1 MLPVM
6 GEREKLQIFGATVRK
21 RRTEQ
26 GISQESLAT
35 LAGLHRTYI
44 SMLERGIR
52 NPSLTV
58 ILQLAEALGT
68 KASTLIADLDA
79 KVTKSAKDWCTL
91 FN

>member
-1 MLPVM
+1 M
-6 GEREKLQIFGATVRK
+6 GERENLQIFGAIVRT
-21 RRTEQ
+21 RRTEL

-58 ILQLAEALGT
+58 ILRLADALDMPASSLIRDLEAKRT
-68 KASTLIADLDA
+68 KTG
-79 KVTKSAKDWCTL
+79 
-91 FN
+91 

>member
-6 GEREKLQIFGATVRK
+6 GEREKLQIFGAIVREL
-21 RRTEQ
+21 RTEQ
-26 GISQESLAT
+26 GISQEGLAN
-35 LAGLHRTYI
+35 LAGLHRTYV

-68 KASTLIADLDA
+68 RASTLMVDLE
-79 KVTKSAKDWCTL
+79 TNIIESARD
-91 FN
+91 

>member
-1 MLPVM
+1 MLAAM
-6 GEREKLQIFGATVRK
+6 GERENLQVFGDVVRE

-26 GISQESLAT
+26 GVSQESLAN

-58 ILQLAEALGT
+58 ILQLAEALNT
-68 KASTLIADLDA
+68 VASKLMADFEA
-79 KVTKSAKDWCTL
+79 KVRASQRD
-91 FN
+91 

>member
-79 KVTKSAKDWCTL
+79 KVTKSAKD
-91 FN
+91 

>member
-1 MLPVM
+1 MLPAM
-6 GEREKLQIFGATVRK
+6 GEREKLQIFGAIVRE

-26 GISQESLAT
+26 GISQESLAN

-58 ILQLAEALGT
+58 ILQLAEALNT
-68 KASTLIADLDA
+68 VPSALMADLEA
-79 KVTKSAKDWCTL
+79 KVTKSARD
-91 FN
+91 

>member
-1 MLPVM
+1 MLPAM
-6 GEREKLQIFGATVRK
+6 GEREKLQIFGAIVRK

-26 GISQESLAT
+26 GISQESLAN

-58 ILQLAEALGT
+58 ILQLAEALNT
-68 KASTLIADLDA
+68 MASTLMADLEA
-79 KVTKSAKDWCTL
+79 NVTKSW
-91 FN
+91 

>member
-1 MLPVM
+1 M
-6 GEREKLQIFGATVRK
+6 GEREKLQIFGAIVRK
-21 RRTEQ
+21 CRTEQ
-26 GISQESLAT
+26 GLSQESLAN

-68 KASTLIADLDA
+68 RPSTLIADLEA
-79 KVTKSAKDWCTL
+79 KVTTSARD
-91 FN
+91 

>member
-1 MLPVM
+1 MLPAM
-6 GEREKLQIFGATVRK
+6 GERESLQIFGAIVRK

-26 GISQESLAT
+26 GISQESLAN

-58 ILQLAEALGT
+58 ILRLAEALNMRP
-68 KASTLIADLDA
+68 STLMLDLEVN
-79 KVTKSAKDWCTL
+79 VTESAGD
-91 FN
+91 

>member
-1 MLPVM
+1 MLPGM
-6 GEREKLQIFGATVRK
+6 GEREKLQIFGAIVRK

-26 GISQESLAT
+26 GISQESLAS

-58 ILQLAEALGT
+58 ILQLAEALDVR
-68 KASTLIADLDA
+68 AATLIEDLEA
-79 KVTKSAKDWCTL
+79 KAAKSVRD
-91 FN
+91 

>member
-1 MLPVM
+1 MLPAM
-6 GEREKLQIFGATVRK
+6 GEREKLQIFGAIVRK

-26 GISQESLAT
+26 GISQESLAN

-68 KASTLIADLDA
+68 TVSTLMADLEA
-79 KVTKSAKDWCTL
+79 NVTTSAGD
-91 FN
+91 

>member
-1 MLPVM
+1 MLPAM
-6 GEREKLQIFGATVRK
+6 GEREKLQIFGAIVRK
-21 RRTEQ
+21 RRTDQ
-26 GISQESLAT
+26 GISQESLAN

-68 KASTLIADLDA
+68 MASTLMADLEAD
-79 KVTKSAKDWCTL
+79 VTTNARG
-91 FN
+91 

>member
-1 MLPVM
+1 MLPGM
-6 GEREKLQIFGATVRK
+6 GEREKLQVFGAIVRR

-26 GISQESLAT
+26 GISQESLAS

-58 ILQLAEALGT
+58 ILQLAEALDT
-68 KASTLIADLDA
+68 RASTLMADLET
-79 KVTKSAKDWCTL
+79 KVTRSARDLK
-91 FN
+91 

>member
-1 MLPVM
+1 MLAAM
-6 GEREKLQIFGATVRK
+6 GEREKLQILGAIVRK

-26 GISQESLAT
+26 GISQESLAN

-58 ILQLAEALGT
+58 ILQLAEALNT
-68 KASTLIADLDA
+68 RASTLIADLEA
-79 KVTKSAKDWCTL
+79 KVTTSARD
-91 FN
+91 

>member
-1 MLPVM
+1 MLPAM
-6 GEREKLQIFGATVRK
+6 GEREKLQIFGAIVRK

-26 GISQESLAT
+26 GLSQESLAN

-58 ILQLAEALGT
+58 ILQIAEALDT
-68 KASTLIADLDA
+68 RAATLMADLET
-79 KVTKSAKDWCTL
+79 KVTNSARDLK
-91 FN
+91 

>member
-1 MLPVM
+1 MLPAM
-6 GEREKLQIFGATVRK
+6 GEREKLQIFGAIVRT

-26 GISQESLAT
+26 GISQESLAN

-68 KASTLIADLDA
+68 GASTLMADLEA
-79 KVTKSAKDWCTL
+79 EVTTSARD
-91 FN
+91 

>member
-1 MLPVM
+1 MLPAM
-6 GEREKLQIFGATVRK
+6 GEREKLQVFGAIVRK

-26 GISQESLAT
+26 GISQESLAN

-68 KASTLIADLDA
+68 TVSTLMADLEA
-79 KVTKSAKDWCTL
+79 NVTTSAGD
-91 FN
+91 